1 MSFFLKTNLLKL
13 INENTEQIII
23 YTDIFLKAW
32 LIKTSW
38 ILLPRPFV
46 KRSTK
51 L

>member
-1 MSFFLKTNLLKL
+1 MSFFKNKPFKL
-13 INENTEQIII
+13 INKNTEQIII

-38 ILLPRPFV
+38 ILLPSPFV